1 MVNPKLALIPS
12 AYKAGTLYSPLP
24 TNGDG
29 DFTFSRNSVATRVKK
44 DGLIEE
50 VAIDTPRLD
59 YSDGGCPSLL
69 LEPSRTNYVQN
80 QNVNSYA
87 QNLADVTLSDSVS
100 PDGSINCFR
109 VEGTSSGL
117 RVGIATF
124 ATTIGNTYTG
134 SVYVRKVSGSDTAQ
148 IVDVDFASPTT
159 INITTEWQRFDIT
172 RTATQTT
179 GRIFVNVSQIGDV
192 IEVFGFQIE
201 EGSYATSYIPT
212 NGSIATRNTD
222 LCVNSGN
229 ANVFND
235 NEGVLFVETKAFADL
250 DDNRYMMISDGA
262 FTPYTNHIIFQYRTD
277 GTLRV
282 YVGGLGGSNI
292 AFIVS
297 SIDLSENHKIAFQYK
312 LNDNKL
318 FIDGIEQSPYA
329 PFVETTLS
337 GLNNLSFALN
347 NNVNFTWRATVKD
360 ARYYDTVLTD
370 AELTELTT
378 I

>member
-192 IEVFGFQIE
+192 IEVFGFQLE